1 MAEVQDIPV
10 SVTYTGKTMQRH
22 EVVAYLKELCF
33 YKVAQDELKEAVNG
47 MSSRIQE
54 LETKYNKRPMPPPSE
69 KPPERNW
76 VGLVFWLV
84 ILAAAGIWMM
94 THWHNRIIK
103 MIGIGAMALFYLCCI
118 IGEKDSYKKSCE
130 DWEASKETYAK
141 EQVWRKEVE
150 ANQVDGK
157 PKEIAEAMRE
167 RQGYQEALGRI
178 GTRCQELEAENVLPS
193 GLLAWP
199 IPAKLKSYFD
209 EGRVNTLSE
218 SINLFHA
225 ECQSIAQQ
233 QQLMQMQE
241 EMRTRQEAMI
251 MQQNL
256 NAARLSEQINTAKNE
271 IEMDNFIQSCFVQ
284 DRLDSIY
291 REVLDQR

>member
-1 MAEVQDIPV
+1 MTEVQDIPV

-54 LETKYNKRPMPPPSE
+54 LETKYNKQPMPPPSE

-76 VGLVFWLV
+76 VGVGL
-84 ILAAAGIWMM
+84 LAGDSCCGR
-94 THWHNRIIK
+94 NLDDD
-103 MIGIGAMALFYLCCI
+103 ALAQPHHKADWNWCNGFFYLCCI
-118 IGEKDSYKKSCE
+118 MGEKDSYKKSCE

-233 QQLMQMQE
+233 QRLMQMQE
-241 EMRTRQEAMI
+241 EIRTRQEAMI

-291 REVLDQR
+291 REVRDQ